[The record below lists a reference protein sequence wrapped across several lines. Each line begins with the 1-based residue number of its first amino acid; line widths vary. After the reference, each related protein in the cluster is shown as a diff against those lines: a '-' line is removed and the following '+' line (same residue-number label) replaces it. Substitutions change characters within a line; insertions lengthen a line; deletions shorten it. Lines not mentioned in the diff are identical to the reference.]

1 MSFRKPSQAARC
13 VEQFHTAFNITQ
25 DLEWSSDRLA
35 LRLKLLEEEF
45 DEYVGATHDLIIGD
59 AGKRRAA
66 KIELLDALADMLY
79 IIYGTA
85 DVLHLP
91 LDEAFRRVHESN
103 MSKLDEHGKP
113 IVNGENGVLD
123 TSRPLGKILKSSR
136 YRPPELDDLV

>member
-1 MSFRKPSQAARC
+1 MAFRKPSQAARS
-13 VEQFHTAFNITQ
+13 VEQFHTAFNIAQ
-25 DLEWSSDRLA
+25 DIEWSNETLA

-45 DEYVGATHDLIIGD
+45 DEYVGATHELILD
-59 AGKRRAA
+59 ERRQGA
-66 KIELLDALADMLY
+66 KVDLLDALADMLY

-113 IVNGENGVLD
+113 IINGENGIMD
-123 TSRPLGKILKSSR
+123 NTRPVGKVLKSKR
-136 YRPPELDDLV
+136 YRPPELSDLV